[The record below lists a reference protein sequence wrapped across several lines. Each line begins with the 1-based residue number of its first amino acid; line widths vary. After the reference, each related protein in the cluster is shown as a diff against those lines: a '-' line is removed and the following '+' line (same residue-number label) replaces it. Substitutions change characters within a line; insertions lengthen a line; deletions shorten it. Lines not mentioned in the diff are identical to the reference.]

1 MEEKENVHGSLISAL
16 SNLSIQY
23 NLGVIAPALL
33 LLDPSRSSGGT
44 ILPIDAAYPRSDEM
58 DSILKTAV
66 FAGAI
71 FGQFTMGLLADA
83 IGSLPVA
90 MIITNL
96 FALFGSIGCTI
107 APLISKTDPEKVYW
121 MLAISRAVLGI
132 GVGDPLGSAMR
143 AEIAEQ
149 DARKSKHGEPEL
161 ENHRAMEVAQGFF
174 WQTPGAIL
182 PYFISL
188 VLLLILGGERH
199 DGVGKDHLIKTQ
211 IQYMILVG
219 SGAIPCFAII
229 WLQLLGLK
237 RKHSFCSH
245 NATGRC
251 DGEHYAPVRTA
262 KRGFM
267 QIQGRNSFKVALQNR
282 SCWKKLVGT

>member
-1 MEEKENVHGSLISAL
+1 VDEEWIAEPLSCSTEENIDEPSTFLFVDEEEQSTQEKENVHGSLISAL

-96 FALFGSIGCTI
+96 FALFGSIGWYDC
-107 APLISKTDPEKVYW
+107 ISP
-121 MLAISRAVLGI
+121 A
-132 GVGDPLGSAMR
+132 
-143 AEIAEQ
+143 
-149 DARKSKHGEPEL
+149 
-161 ENHRAMEVAQGFF
+161 
-174 WQTPGAIL
+174 
-182 PYFISL
+182 
-188 VLLLILGGERH
+188 GG
-199 DGVGKDHLIKTQ
+199 
-211 IQYMILVG
+211 
-219 SGAIPCFAII
+219 
-229 WLQLLGLK
+229 
-237 RKHSFCSH
+237 
-245 NATGRC
+245 
-251 DGEHYAPVRTA
+251 
-262 KRGFM
+262 
-267 QIQGRNSFKVALQNR
+267 
-282 SCWKKLVGT
+282 